1 MKKEH
6 LDRIAACASGNMDEY
21 AQLIAKSDPSLSRR
35 VLALTK
41 EIDKKHKLHTIRA
54 EFE

>member
-6 LDRIAACASGNMDEY
+6 LDRIAAATSSDMDEY
-21 AQLIAKSDPSLSRR
+21 APLIAESDPSLSRR

-41 EIDKKHKLHTIRA
+41 EIDKKHKLRTISA
-54 EFE
+54 EVE